1 MVDKTLDTYH
11 YRLLPISIRIA
22 ELLPGKPGD
31 PISCLLHD
39 VEWSNLPKYEALSYA
54 WGDHHDSSTIV
65 VDDKNLEV
73 TKSLQVAL
81 THLRLE
87 DRTRFLWADA
97 LCINQ
102 SDIPERGAQVRQMRR
117 IFESA
122 ESIILWLGPDEFDRA
137 SLAASAVR
145 QVADFLCYKLGI
157 SLSDIAEE
165 PDVYQ
170 KIIFQ
175 NRDKIPLPHEC
186 DFMPDQMW
194 DALRWLYQH
203 ALFTRVWII
212 QEVNASK
219 NRIVYCGHQTFS
231 WDAIELVAGYIILE
245 TAFSQSRGFT
255 DTYCWWAST
264 LSSDLPKGENW
275 LHMLY
280 LASNFS
286 ATDPRDVIYGL
297 RGMIKCEDGG
307 WLLDPDYSKSTV
319 DVYRDSVEAALIN
332 YKNTNALLYVHGV
345 EEPSWVPRWDRPM
358 LFRNP
363 FRFGQALPWRPAGD
377 SKPTWEINR
386 EQNIL
391 SLSGFKLAVIESSE
405 TYTETLFGNTLM
417 ESDEGKSKLRKSW
430 SDILDNITKGVQ
442 TLPLDNDILIAA
454 AVSFSFGLDEKCNP
468 TDDQLLFHNFVAYL
482 KFVLDEQTYNK
493 YVSPETTNECSNG
506 IASSFG
512 KPVWDFEYPAASV
525 FVAAGDSEAKHIGCC
540 IAPTQPGDLV
550 FIPYGSVYPLVL
562 RPDGTQFRV
571 RGFCFVHGVMR
582 REACDRAEAVVDIV

>member
-1 MVDKTLDTYH
+1 MTDKTPDAYH
-11 YRLLPISIRIA
+11 YKLLPMSIRIA
-22 ELLPGKPGD
+22 ELLPGTPGD
-31 PISCLLHD
+31 PISCLLHE

-54 WGDHHDSSTIV
+54 WGDPHDSSTIV
-65 VDDKNLEV
+65 VHDKNLEV

-87 DRTRFLWADA
+87 DKARFLWADA

-122 ESIILWLGPDEFDRA
+122 ESIILWLGPDESDRA

-145 QVADFLCYKLGI
+145 QIADFLCYKLDI
-157 SLSDIAEE
+157 PFSDVVEE
-165 PDVYQ
+165 PDVYH
-170 KIIFQ
+170 KVIFQ

-186 DFMPDQMW
+186 DFMTDQMW
-194 DALRWLYQH
+194 DALLWLYKH
-203 ALFTRVWII
+203 AVFTRVWII
-212 QEVNASK
+212 QEINAGT
-219 NRIVYCGHQTFS
+219 NRIVYCGHQKFS
-231 WDAIELVAGYIILE
+231 WDVIELVAGYIILE

-255 DTYCWWAST
+255 DAYCWWAST
-264 LSSDLPKGENW
+264 LSSGIPKGDNW
-275 LHMLY
+275 LHKLY

-307 WLLDPDYSKSTV
+307 WLLDPDYGKSTV

-363 FRFGQALPWRPAGD
+363 FRFGQALPWRPAGE
-377 SKPTWEINR
+377 SKPKWKIDR
-386 EQNIL
+386 EKNIL
-391 SLSGFKLAVIESSE
+391 FLSGFKLAVIESSE

-417 ESDEGKSKLRKSW
+417 ESDEGKSKLRHSW
-430 SDILDNITKGVQ
+430 SNILYNMVKGSQ
-442 TLPLDNDILIAA
+442 SLPLDNAVLLAA

-468 TDDQLLFHNFVAYL
+468 TDEKLLFHNFVAYL
-482 KFVLDEQTYNK
+482 KSVLAEETYTK
-493 YVSPETTNECSNG
+493 YISLETTIECSDG

-512 KPVWDFEYPAASV
+512 KPVWDFEYPAASS
-525 FVAAGDSEAKHIGCC
+525 FVAVGDSQAKHIGCC
-540 IAPTQPGDLV
+540 IATTQPGDLV

-562 RPDGTQFRV
+562 RLDRSRFRV
-571 RGFCFVHGVMR
+571 RGFCFVHGVMKG
-582 REACDRAEAVVDIV
+582 EACDGAEVVVEIV